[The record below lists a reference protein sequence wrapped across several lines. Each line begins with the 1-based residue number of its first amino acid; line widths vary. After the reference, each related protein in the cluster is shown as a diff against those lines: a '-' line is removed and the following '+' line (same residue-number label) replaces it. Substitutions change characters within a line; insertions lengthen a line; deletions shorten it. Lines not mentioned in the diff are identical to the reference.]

1 MMTTTQNKTRSTFTR
16 LAHTPTVK
24 GMVKDAKKVGYA
36 VEIGRFGA
44 DGKGEIYFYKIT
56 DGADL
61 VFKATMVQR
70 GVWGMTF
77 STSYFQE
84 PTM

>member
-16 LAHTPTVK
+16 LAQTPTVK
-24 GMVKDAKKVGYA
+24 GMVKDAKKAGYA
-36 VEIGRFGA
+36 VEVGRFGA
-44 DGKGEIYFYKIT
+44 DGKGEIYYYKIT

-84 PTM
+84 PTL

>member
-1 MMTTTQNKTRSTFTR
+1 MMTTTNSRPTFTR
-16 LAHTPTVK
+16 LAQTPTVK
-24 GMVKDAKKVGYA
+24 GMVKDAKKAGYA

-44 DGKGEIYFYKIT
+44 DGKGEIYYYKIT
-56 DGADL
+56 DGTDL

-77 STSYFQE
+77 STNYFQE